1 MLIDA
6 FSKGG
11 ESKTIVEAIDV
22 KDKRQRWREVPD
34 QANEGPAEG
43 KNLRHSCRHEGE
55 VQEACRHPEETSQ
68 RSKRSPEKALPR
80 RSQNEVVR

>member
-43 KNLRHSCRHEGE
+43 KNLRYSIGYEGE
-55 VQEACRHPEETSQ
+55 V
-68 RSKRSPEKALPR
+68 
-80 RSQNEVVR
+80 